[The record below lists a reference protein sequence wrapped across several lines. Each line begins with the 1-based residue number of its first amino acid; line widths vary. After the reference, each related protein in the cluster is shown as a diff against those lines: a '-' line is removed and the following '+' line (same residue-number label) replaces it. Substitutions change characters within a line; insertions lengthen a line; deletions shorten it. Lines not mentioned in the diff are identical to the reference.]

1 MFRWKRVKQQKI
13 LQKNKNMIYG
23 IGTDL
28 VDLDRI
34 KKMKSISAFANKILG
49 DLEHKEFI
57 ELADNA
63 KENYLG
69 KQFAG
74 KEAYVKALGT
84 GFRNP
89 IFPKDI
95 QILRNALG
103 KPEIFLSGGVKSHA
117 QDLGIIKS
125 HVSLADES
133 NHLIAFAV
141 LET

>member
-1 MFRWKRVKQQKI
+1 
-13 LQKNKNMIYG
+13 MIYG

-28 VDLDRI
+28 VDLERV
-34 KKMKSISAFANKILG
+34 KKMKSLSAFAHKILG
-49 DLEHKEFI
+49 DQELEEYAQ
-57 ELADNA
+57 LTQGSNQY
-63 KENYLG
+63 YLG

-74 KEAYVKALGT
+74 KEAFAKALGT

-95 QILRNALG
+95 QILRDSLG
-103 KPEIFLSGGVKSHA
+103 KPEVLLSEGAKSYVD
-117 QDLGIIKS
+117 DLGITKS

-133 NHLIAFAV
+133 NHLLAFVV

>member
-1 MFRWKRVKQQKI
+1 
-13 LQKNKNMIYG
+13 MIYG

-28 VDLDRI
+28 VDLERI
-34 KKMKSISAFANKILG
+34 KKMKSLSAFVHKILG
-49 DLEHKEFI
+49 DQELEEYAQ
-57 ELADNA
+57 LTQGSNQY
-63 KENYLG
+63 YLG

-74 KEAYVKALGT
+74 KEAFAKALGT

-95 QILRNALG
+95 QILRDSLG
-103 KPEIFLSGGVKSHA
+103 KPEVFLSEGVKSYVE
-117 QDLGIIKS
+117 DLGITKS

-133 NHLIAFAV
+133 NHLLAFVV

>member
-1 MFRWKRVKQQKI
+1 
-13 LQKNKNMIYG
+13 MIYG

-28 VDLDRI
+28 VDLERI
-34 KKMKSISAFANKILG
+34 KSMKSLSSFAKKILG
-49 DLEHKEFI
+49 DQELKEYAQLEEGLKQY
-57 ELADNA
+57 
-63 KENYLG
+63 YLG

-74 KEAYVKALGT
+74 KEAFVKALGT
-84 GFRNP
+84 GFKDP

-95 QILRNALG
+95 QILRNSLG
-103 KPEIFLSGGVKSHA
+103 KPEVILSAGAKSYVE
-117 QDLGIIKS
+117 DLGITKS

>member
-1 MFRWKRVKQQKI
+1 
-13 LQKNKNMIYG
+13 MIYG

-28 VDLDRI
+28 VDLERI
-34 KKMKSISAFANKILG
+34 KNMKSLSSFAKKILG
-49 DLEHKEFI
+49 DQELKEYVQLEEG
-57 ELADNA
+57 LNQY
-63 KENYLG
+63 YLG

-74 KEAYVKALGT
+74 KEAFVKALGT
-84 GFRNP
+84 GFKDP

-95 QILRNALG
+95 QILRNSLG
-103 KPEIFLSGGVKSHA
+103 KPEVILSAGAKSYVE
-117 QDLGIIKS
+117 DLGITKS

>member
-1 MFRWKRVKQQKI
+1 
-13 LQKNKNMIYG
+13 MIFG

-34 KKMKSISAFANKILG
+34 KAMKSHDDFAAKILG
-49 DLEHKEFI
+49 SLEMKIYKKLKEDSKI
-57 ELADNA
+57 L
-63 KENYLG
+63 YLG
-69 KQFAG
+69 KQFAA
-74 KEAYVKALGT
+74 KESLVKALGT
-84 GFRNP
+84 GFRDP

-95 QILRNALG
+95 QVLRNEVG
-103 KPEIFLSGGVKSHA
+103 KPEVIFSDAAKSFV
-117 QDLGIIKS
+117 QDLGITKS

>member
-1 MFRWKRVKQQKI
+1 
-13 LQKNKNMIYG
+13 MIYG

-34 KKMKSISAFANKILG
+34 KKIKSLSIFAKKILG
-49 DLEHKEFI
+49 NQELEKYQQLTDGYNQSYI
-57 ELADNA
+57 
-63 KENYLG
+63 G

-74 KEAYVKALGT
+74 KEAFVKALGT
-84 GFRNP
+84 GFKKP
-89 IFPKDI
+89 IFPRDI
-95 QILRNALG
+95 QILRNSFG
-103 KPEIFLSGGVKSHA
+103 QPEVLLSDEAKSYVEN
-117 QDLGIIKS
+117 LGITKT

>member
-1 MFRWKRVKQQKI
+1 
-13 LQKNKNMIYG
+13 MIYG

-28 VDLDRI
+28 VDLERI
-34 KKMKSISAFANKILG
+34 KKMKSLSTFAHKILG
-49 DLEHKEFI
+49 DQELEEYAQ
-57 ELADNA
+57 LTQGSNQY
-63 KENYLG
+63 YLG

-74 KEAYVKALGT
+74 KEAFAKALGT

-95 QILRNALG
+95 QILRDSLG
-103 KPEIFLSGGVKSHA
+103 KPEVLLSEGAKSYVE
-117 QDLGIIKS
+117 DLGITKS

-133 NHLIAFAV
+133 NHLLAFAV

>member
-1 MFRWKRVKQQKI
+1 
-13 LQKNKNMIYG
+13 MIYG

-34 KKMKSISAFANKILG
+34 KKMKSLSAFAKKILG
-49 DLEHKEFI
+49 PQELEQYADLSNEPKQF
-57 ELADNA
+57 
-63 KENYLG
+63 YLG

-74 KEAYVKALGT
+74 KEAFVKALGT
-84 GFRNP
+84 GFKEP

-103 KPEIFLSGGVKSHA
+103 KPEILLSAGAKSYVE
-117 QDLGIIKS
+117 DLGITKS

-133 NHLIAFAV
+133 NHLLAFAV

>member
-1 MFRWKRVKQQKI
+1 
-13 LQKNKNMIYG
+13 MIYG

-28 VDLDRI
+28 VDLERI
-34 KKMKSISAFANKILG
+34 KSMKSLSSFAKKILG
-49 DLEHKEFI
+49 DQEFKEYAQLEEG
-57 ELADNA
+57 LNQY
-63 KENYLG
+63 YLG

-74 KEAYVKALGT
+74 KEAFVKALGT
-84 GFRNP
+84 GFKDP

-95 QILRNALG
+95 QILRNSLG
-103 KPEIFLSGGVKSHA
+103 KPEVILSAGAKSYVE
-117 QDLGIIKS
+117 DLGITKS

>member
-1 MFRWKRVKQQKI
+1 
-13 LQKNKNMIYG
+13 MIYG

-34 KKMKSISAFANKILG
+34 KKIKSLSTFAKKILG
-49 DLEHKEFI
+49 NQ
-57 ELADNA
+57 ELQKYQQLTDGYNQS
-63 KENYLG
+63 YIG

-74 KEAYVKALGT
+74 KEAFVKALGT
-84 GFRNP
+84 GFKKP
-89 IFPKDI
+89 IFPRDI
-95 QILRNALG
+95 QILRNSFG
-103 KPEIFLSGGVKSHA
+103 QPEVLLSDEAKSYVEN
-117 QDLGIIKS
+117 LGITKT

>member
-1 MFRWKRVKQQKI
+1 
-13 LQKNKNMIYG
+13 MIYG

-34 KKMKSISAFANKILG
+34 RQMKSLSAFANKILG
-49 DLEHKEFI
+49 TQELKQYAELVNESKEF
-57 ELADNA
+57 
-63 KENYLG
+63 YLG

-74 KEAYVKALGT
+74 KEAFVKALGT
-84 GFRNP
+84 GFKDP

-95 QILRNALG
+95 QILRNSLG
-103 KPEIFLSGGVKSHA
+103 KPEILLSADVKSYVEG
-117 QDLGIIKS
+117 LGITKS

-133 NHLIAFAV
+133 NHLLAFAV

>member
-1 MFRWKRVKQQKI
+1 
-13 LQKNKNMIYG
+13 MIYG

-34 KKMKSISAFANKILG
+34 KKIKSLSTFARKILG
-49 DLEHKEFI
+49 NQELEKYQQLTDGYNQSYI
-57 ELADNA
+57 
-63 KENYLG
+63 G

-74 KEAYVKALGT
+74 KEAFVKALGT
-84 GFRNP
+84 GFKKP
-89 IFPKDI
+89 IFPRDI
-95 QILRNALG
+95 QILRNSFG
-103 KPEIFLSGGVKSHA
+103 QPEVLLSDEAKSYVEN
-117 QDLGIIKS
+117 LGITKT

>member
-1 MFRWKRVKQQKI
+1 
-13 LQKNKNMIYG
+13 MIYG

-28 VDLDRI
+28 VDLERI
-34 KKMKSISAFANKILG
+34 KSMKSLSSFAKKILG
-49 DLEHKEFI
+49 DQELKEYAQ
-57 ELADNA
+57 L
-63 KENYLG
+63 KEGLNQYYLG

-74 KEAYVKALGT
+74 KEAFVKALGT
-84 GFRNP
+84 GFKDP

-95 QILRNALG
+95 QILRNSLG
-103 KPEIFLSGGVKSHA
+103 KPEVILSAGAKSYVE
-117 QDLGIIKS
+117 DLGITKS

>member
-1 MFRWKRVKQQKI
+1 
-13 LQKNKNMIYG
+13 MIYG

-28 VDLDRI
+28 VDLERI
-34 KKMKSISAFANKILG
+34 KSMKSLSSFAKKILG
-49 DLEHKEFI
+49 DQELKEYAQLEEG
-57 ELADNA
+57 LNQY
-63 KENYLG
+63 YLG

-74 KEAYVKALGT
+74 KEAFVKALGT
-84 GFRNP
+84 GFKDP

-95 QILRNALG
+95 QILRNSLG
-103 KPEIFLSGGVKSHA
+103 KPEILLSAGAKSYVE
-117 QDLGIIKS
+117 DLGITKS